1 MNPWRIHSGVNFG
14 TIPRGLTHGD
24 YTMNLGSELRSFIRP
39 RRLGR
44 VAGSDLGV
52 LIEHDPN
59 TIREPDVAF
68 ISMQKLPLE
77 FQLPGSWEGV
87 PDNVAE
93 IVSPSD
99 SPQDVIDRTRMWIG
113 SWMPQ
118 FSTIDF
124 ETRTTESDCPN
135 QPVLKL
141 SDNEMQDGGQ
151 VLPSF
156 SCPVRD
162 LFEL

>member
-1 MNPWRIHSGVNFG
+1 
-14 TIPRGLTHGD
+14 
-24 YTMNLGSELRSFIRP
+24 MNLGSESRSFIRP

-44 VAGSDLGV
+44 VADFDLGV
-52 LIEHDPN
+52 LFEHDSN
-59 TIREPDVAF
+59 TVSELDVAF
-68 ISMQKLPLE
+68 ISAQKLPLAS
-77 FQLPGSWEGV
+77 QSSGYWERV

-99 SPQDVIDRTRMWIG
+99 SPQEVIDRTRMSIR
-113 SWMPQ
+113 SWMPL
-118 FSTIDF
+118 FWKVDF
-124 ETRTTESDCPN
+124 ETRTTEFNCPN
-135 QPVLKL
+135 QPLLKL
-141 SDNEMQDGGQ
+141 SDNEMLDGGQ

>member
-1 MNPWRIHSGVNFG
+1 
-14 TIPRGLTHGD
+14 
-24 YTMNLGSELRSFIRP
+24 MNLGSELRSFIRP
-39 RRLGR
+39 RRVGR

-68 ISMQKLPLE
+68 ISTQKLPLE

-99 SPQDVIDRTRMWIG
+99 SPQEVIDRARMWIR
-113 SWMPQ
+113 SWMPL
-118 FSTIDF
+118 FWTVDF
-124 ETRTTESDCPN
+124 ETQTTEFNCPN

>member
-1 MNPWRIHSGVNFG
+1 
-14 TIPRGLTHGD
+14 
-24 YTMNLGSELRSFIRP
+24 MNLGSELRSFIRP

-44 VAGSDLGV
+44 VAGSDLSV
-52 LIEHDPN
+52 LLEHYPN
-59 TIREPDVAF
+59 TVREPDVAF
-68 ISMQKLPLE
+68 ISTQKLPLDI
-77 FQLPGSWEGV
+77 QLPRFWEGV

-99 SPQDVIDRTRMWIG
+99 SPQEVIDRTRMWIR
-113 SWMPQ
+113 SWMLL
-118 FSTIDF
+118 FWTVDF
-124 ETRTTESDCPN
+124 ETRTTEFNCTN
-135 QPVLKL
+135 LPVLKL

-156 SCPVRD
+156 SRPVRD

>member
-1 MNPWRIHSGVNFG
+1 
-14 TIPRGLTHGD
+14 
-24 YTMNLGSELRSFIRP
+24 MNLGSELRSFIRP

-52 LIEHDPN
+52 LLEHDPN
-59 TIREPDVAF
+59 TIREPDVAS

-99 SPQDVIDRTRMWIG
+99 SPQEVIDRTRMWIR
-113 SWMPQ
+113 SWMPL
-118 FSTIDF
+118 FWKVDF
-124 ETRTTESDCPN
+124 ETRTTEFNCPN
-135 QPVLKL
+135 LPVLKL

-156 SCPVRD
+156 RCPARD
-162 LFEL
+162 LFDL